1 MHFVFFCTRYFLIC
15 KEVSKETRQKW
26 KQTLTKYVM
35 AIVGTLNVDY
45 QLCSTGQTDLCHA
58 NLIKDKILLITLKWD
73 LPIGSCRVNE

>member
-1 MHFVFFCTRYFLIC
+1 M
-15 KEVSKETRQKW
+15 EANP
-26 KQTLTKYVM
+26 KYVM